1 MICVILAGGSGKRFW
16 PLSRRDHPKQL
27 LNIVGDKT
35 MLQMTVDRLKKVKGV
50 EDIYIITRSDLKE
63 KVINNVKS
71 IKPDNVIAEPSGKNT
86 APAIALISA
95 IIDLRNPNSVVGVFP
110 ADHLIIGHLE
120 FQKAIVT
127 AESLAKEKNAI
138 VTIGVKPTFASTGYG
153 YIQHDEE
160 ISEKNFEGVYKVKT
174 FAEKPHKKLAERF
187 IKSGDF
193 LWNAGMFVWK
203 TETLFKGLKTYMPE
217 LHDSITLISEK
228 IKECKNYNDI
238 WKEIDSESI
247 DYGLLEKVNN
257 IFVIS
262 CEFQWNDLGSWN
274 ALYNILPK
282 DNRGNIIRGLG
293 KVLDGKNN
301 FIHSEKIFT
310 AVVGTDDMVVINTDD
325 ISLVVHRDKVE
336 LVKEMV
342 KFLEETGSDN
352 LV

>member
-16 PLSRRDHPKQL
+16 PLSRKDQPKQL
-27 LNIVGDKT
+27 LNIVGDQT

-63 KVINNVKS
+63 KIINNVKS
-71 IKPDNVIAEPSGKNT
+71 IKSDNIIAEPSSKNT

-95 IIDLRNPNSVVGVFP
+95 IINLKNPNSVVGIFP

-120 FQKAIVT
+120 FQKALVT
-127 AESLAKEKNAI
+127 AERLAKEKNAI

-153 YIQHDEE
+153 YIQFEE

-193 LWNAGMFVWK
+193 LWNAGMFIWK
-203 TETLFKGLKTYMPE
+203 TKILFKGLKTHMPE
-217 LHDSITLISEK
+217 LYDSMNLISDR
-228 IKECKNYNDI
+228 IKEGKPYSDI
-238 WKEIDSESI
+238 WKQIDPESI

-262 CEFQWNDLGSWN
+262 CEFQWDDLGSWN
-274 ALYNILPK
+274 ALYNILGK
-282 DNRGNIIRGLG
+282 DNEGNIIRGLG

-301 FIHSEKIFT
+301 FIHSENVFT
-310 AVVGTDDMVVINTDD
+310 AVIGTNDIVVINTDEVT
-325 ISLVVHRDKVE
+325 LVVPRDKVE
-336 LVKEMV
+336 LVKDMV
-342 KFLEETGSDN
+342 NYLEETGLNN

>member
-16 PLSRRDHPKQL
+16 PLSRRDQPKQL
-27 LNIVGDKT
+27 LNIVGDQT

-63 KVINNVKS
+63 KIINNVKS
-71 IKPDNVIAEPSGKNT
+71 IKPENVVAEPSSKNT

-95 IIDLRNPNSVVGVFP
+95 IINLKKPNSVVGIFP

-120 FQKAIVT
+120 FQKALVT
-127 AESLAKEKNAI
+127 AESLAKEKDAI

-153 YIQHDEE
+153 YIQFEE

-203 TETLFKGLKTYMPE
+203 TKILFKGLKTHMPE
-217 LHDSITLISEK
+217 LYDSMSLISDK
-228 IKECKNYNDI
+228 IKEGKSYNDI
-238 WKEIDSESI
+238 WKQIDSESI

-274 ALYNILPK
+274 ALYNILGK
-282 DNRGNIIRGLG
+282 DNKGNIIRGLG
-293 KVLDGKNN
+293 KILDGKNN
-301 FIHSEKIFT
+301 FIHSENVFT
-310 AVVGTDDMVVINTDD
+310 AVIGTNDIVVINTDE
-325 ISLVVHRDKVE
+325 ITLVVPRDKVE
-336 LVKEMV
+336 LVKDMV
-342 KFLEETGSDN
+342 NYLEETGLNN

>member
-16 PLSRRDHPKQL
+16 PLSRRDQPKQL
-27 LNIVGDKT
+27 LNIVGDQT

-63 KVINNVKS
+63 KIINNVKS
-71 IKPDNVIAEPSGKNT
+71 IKPKNVVAEPSSKNT

-95 IIDLRNPNSVVGVFP
+95 IINLKKPNSVVGIFP

-120 FQKAIVT
+120 FQKALVT
-127 AESLAKEKNAI
+127 AESLAKEKDAI

-153 YIQHDEE
+153 YIQFEE

-203 TETLFKGLKTYMPE
+203 TKILFKGLKTHMPE
-217 LHDSITLISEK
+217 LYDSMSLISDK
-228 IKECKNYNDI
+228 IKEGKSYNDI
-238 WKEIDSESI
+238 WKQIDSESI

-274 ALYNILPK
+274 TLYNILGK
-282 DNRGNIIRGLG
+282 DNKGNIIRGLG
-293 KVLDGKNN
+293 KILDGKNN
-301 FIHSEKIFT
+301 FIHSENVFT
-310 AVVGTDDMVVINTDD
+310 AVIGTNDIVVINTDE
-325 ISLVVHRDKVE
+325 ITLVVPRDKVE
-336 LVKEMV
+336 LVKDMV
-342 KFLEETGSDN
+342 NYLEETGLNN

>member
-16 PLSRRDHPKQL
+16 PLSRRDQPKQL
-27 LNIVGDKT
+27 LNIVGDQT

-63 KVINNVKS
+63 KIINNVKS
-71 IKPDNVIAEPSGKNT
+71 IKPKNVVAEPSSKNT

-95 IIDLRNPNSVVGVFP
+95 IINLKKPNSVVGIFP

-120 FQKAIVT
+120 FQKALVT
-127 AESLAKEKNAI
+127 AESLAKEKDAI

-153 YIQHDEE
+153 YIQFEE

-203 TETLFKGLKTYMPE
+203 TKILFKGLKTHMPE
-217 LHDSITLISEK
+217 LYDSMSLISDK
-228 IKECKNYNDI
+228 IKEGKSYNDI
-238 WKEIDSESI
+238 WKQIDSESI

-274 ALYNILPK
+274 ALYNILGK
-282 DNRGNIIRGLG
+282 DNKGNIIRGLG
-293 KVLDGKNN
+293 KILDGKNN
-301 FIHSEKIFT
+301 FIHSENVFT
-310 AVVGTDDMVVINTDD
+310 AVIGTNDIVVINTDE
-325 ISLVVHRDKVE
+325 ITLVVPRDKVE
-336 LVKEMV
+336 LVKDMV
-342 KFLEETGSDN
+342 NYLEETGLNN